1 MSLPTSSKKDLP
13 RNFLPLS
20 FVPHDTDV
28 LIGRGRR
35 VVNHPGNKTFR
46 ALVQGNLAAYS
57 LAETKSKKSNIIVGI
72 FQALKTA
79 SRETSGFVKFHSA
92 TKRWYVV
99 DDANARI
106 SIAQAFRDS
115 LSFEYKSSK
124 QYKQQKRQ
132 EERGEL
138 PVSTIPLSG
147 LMMTSTLNNAQENSA
162 GMSLNTSSLFADQFG
177 QAPAPPPPSLIPQV
191 SIEQSSLMQQQQRF
205 FPTNAA
211 HLNRLTDILETASH
225 VVQDEGDD
233 FFGAQS
239 DTMLQKP
246 QEADF
251 FSSLYSAFGA
261 TAKVDP
267 CVDPFEPTPMAFAS
281 DEQPSE
287 IESSDPTASWGTV
300 ISELPPFVDPQN
312 AMSV

>member
-1 MSLPTSSKKDLP
+1 MSLSTSSKKDLP

-35 VVNHPGNKTFR
+35 VVNHPGNKSFR

-124 QYKQQKRQ
+124 QYKQLKRQ

-138 PVSTIPLSG
+138 PVSTTPLSG
-147 LMMTSTLNNAQENSA
+147 LMMTSTLNTAQGNNS
-162 GMSLNTSSLFADQFG
+162 GMGLNTSSLFTDHFG
-177 QAPAPPPPSLIPQV
+177 QAPAPPPPPLIPQV
-191 SIEQSSLMQQQQRF
+191 SVEQSSLLQQQRF
-205 FPTNAA
+205 SSANLA
-211 HLNRLTDILETASH
+211 HLNRLRDILETATH

-233 FFGAQS
+233 VFGAHCVI
-239 DTMLQKP
+239 P
-246 QEADF
+246 QEPQEEDF

-267 CVDPFEPTPMAFAS
+267 CADPFEPTPMAFAKGETS
-281 DEQPSE
+281 SLG
-287 IESSDPTASWGTV
+287 IESSDPTASSGAV
-300 ISELPPFVDPQN
+300 ISELPPFVDPLN
-312 AMSV
+312 ATSV